1 MLRCFKLNMSENSVQ
16 ILPSQ
21 KLKGRENYH
30 EWKFQLQNI
39 LKLDNLWTAV
49 VGYEVDDKTTE
60 DVRKR
65 RDEKALAKINLSVDR
80 CVFPLVIKAK
90 NAKEAWDALSKA
102 YDDKSL
108 YSRLKLLRRLC
119 NINLI
124 NFKSM
129 EEYVNEILNLS
140 QQLSAM
146 NKPLDDE
153 FLAAVMLSGLT
164 EEYDPMVMALENS
177 TYTITSDLIKQ
188 KLLQDDKYKEQKSL
202 DSALFTSNNMKKKP
216 WCSFC
221 KKSSHWKSEC
231 RKLAAKST
239 NFKQM
244 GETSKEKSSKNQSGS
259 QVTRNKA
266 LRATNSPL
274 QPSPWCIDSGASSHM
289 TGDENLLINFSNKH
303 NGSNIYVANNNE
315 LRCGG
320 TGDTIVKLSHNNQTK
335 TISDIMYV
343 ENLTANLLSVSAIV
357 QKDYSV
363 IFDKQGCRIV
373 DIETCPVQGEVVAT
387 ANNVGG
393 LYIIYSV
400 NHPK

>member
-1 MLRCFKLNMSENSVQ
+1 MGENSAQ
-16 ILPSQ
+16 ILPAQ
-21 KLKGRENYH
+21 KLKGRENYND
-30 EWKFQLQNI
+30 WKFQLQNI
-39 LKLDNLWTAV
+39 LVLDNLWPAIE
-49 VGYEVDDKTTE
+49 GYDEDDKTSN

-80 CVFPLVIKAK
+80 CVIPLVIKAK
-90 NAKEAWDALSKA
+90 NAKEAWDALAKA

-124 NFKSM
+124 KFKSM

-177 TYTITSDLIKQ
+177 THTITSDLIKQ

-202 DSALFTSNNMKKKP
+202 DSALFTSNNTKKKP
-216 WCSFC
+216 WCSYC

-239 NFKQM
+239 NSKPI
-244 GETSKEKSSKNQSGS
+244 GETSKEQKF
-259 QVTRNKA
+259 NKY
-266 LRATNSPL
+266 
-274 QPSPWCIDSGASSHM
+274 QPG
-289 TGDENLLINFSNKH
+289 N
-303 NGSNIYVANNNE
+303 
-315 LRCGG
+315 
-320 TGDTIVKLSHNNQTK
+320 
-335 TISDIMYV
+335 
-343 ENLTANLLSVSAIV
+343 
-357 QKDYSV
+357 
-363 IFDKQGCRIV
+363 
-373 DIETCPVQGEVVAT
+373 
-387 ANNVGG
+387 
-393 LYIIYSV
+393 
-400 NHPK
+400 